1 MTATLPSHDKAP
13 HRTPP
18 TTRSRLTPRGVL
30 ARDLTARG
38 RRRLLSA
45 DALTV
50 AAWGSAAAAVALY
63 LAEGAAGQFGSIASA
78 LTAVGVVAGLIGT
91 DLVLV
96 MLLLAARLPWIDR
109 AIGHDKAM
117 AVHGKLGK
125 PALYLLLAHMGFL
138 LLGYGAAEGLDPVS
152 EAVALWN
159 LVPDMW
165 LAFVSMAL
173 FVAVVVTSL
182 VAVRRKMPYE
192 FWHGIHLLSYAAVLT
207 GLPHQFS
214 VGGVFAAGQW
224 QRVYWEAFYWGVVGA
239 LVAFRVLAPLARTW
253 RHQLTVSRVVQEADD
268 VVSIE
273 MTGLR
278 LHELTGDGGRFF
290 IWRFLAP
297 GLWWHAHPFS
307 LSAEPH
313 RGAYGDTIRI
323 TVRSLGRGS
332 AALLG
337 LRPGTKVALG
347 GPYGNFAHASRTR
360 PGLVLAG
367 SGIGITPIRALLERA
382 EFAPGDATVI
392 LRAGTDEHVY
402 LRDEI
407 RALCA
412 DRGAVLYELVGH
424 RSARSGWLPAHQAG
438 LTLTDYLHP
447 GAPALADSDVYVCG
461 PRDWSDAILADA
473 RAAGAADDQLH
484 RERFDW

>member
-1 MTATLPSHDKAP
+1 MTATLPSHDTAP
-13 HRTPP
+13 LRKTPP
-18 TTRSRLTPRGVL
+18 RRSRPTPRETL
-30 ARDLTARG
+30 ARELKARG

-63 LAEGAAGQFGSIASA
+63 LADGAAGQFGSLASA
-78 LTAVGVVAGLIGT
+78 LTAIGIVAGLIGT

-109 AIGHDKAM
+109 AIGHDRAM
-117 AVHGKLGK
+117 AVHGRLGK
-125 PALYLLLAHMGFL
+125 PALYLLLAHMVFL
-138 LLGYGAAEGLDPVS
+138 LLGYGASEGLDPVS

-192 FWHGIHLLSYAAVLT
+192 FWHAIHLLSYAAVLT

-214 VGGVFAAGQW
+214 VSGLFAEGHW
-224 QRVYWEAFYWGVVGA
+224 QRLYWEVFYWGVVIA
-239 LVAFRVLAPLARTW
+239 LVAFRVVAPILRTA
-253 RHQLTVSRVVQEADD
+253 RHQLTVSRVVEEADG

-278 LHELTGDGGRFF
+278 LDELTGDGGRFF

-313 RGAYGDTIRI
+313 RGAYGDTVRI

-332 AALLG
+332 AALMR
-337 LRPGTKVALG
+337 LRPGTKVALA
-347 GPYGNFAHASRTR
+347 GPYGNFSHTSRTR

-367 SGIGITPIRALLERA
+367 SGIGITPIRAILERA

-402 LRDEI
+402 LREEI
-407 RALCA
+407 RSLCA
-412 DRGAVLYELVGH
+412 ARGAVLYELVGH
-424 RSARSGWLPAHQAG
+424 RSAGSGWLPAHQAG
-438 LTLTDYLHP
+438 LRLTDYLHP
-447 GAPALADSDVYVCG
+447 GAPTLAETDLYVCG
-461 PRDWSDAILADA
+461 PRVWSDAILADA
-473 RAAGAADDQLH
+473 KAAGASDDQLH